1 MHLQAHRPNKH
12 DQCSNRV
19 SEYHSDFKT
28 SILEAH
34 MILSCSPEQLKLLH
48 ERREICYKN
57 HCHVITMQLL
67 ALGHVDNKM
76 RT

>member
-19 SEYHSDFKT
+19 SEYHSYFKT

-57 HCHVITMQLL
+57 HCHVTTIQLL